1 MEKVDL
7 TSYIRSKFAGQL
19 YKIIDAS
26 FSMDSRVSFN
36 WYFNQNEINPT
47 SPIYKV
53 MRDGLR
59 TVLKIQQNIQDLY
72 GKLSLV
78 LEKSE
83 LKDVNYIPIKEKGL
97 FVPVILVLV
106 ITCFAQILMKI
117 YIFYPQNKINL
128 RYKTMYGSH
137 TYTQFE

>member
-1 MEKVDL
+1 
-7 TSYIRSKFAGQL
+7 
-19 YKIIDAS
+19 
-26 FSMDSRVSFN
+26 
-36 WYFNQNEINPT
+36 
-47 SPIYKV
+47 

-97 FVPVILVLV
+97 FLPVILVFV
-106 ITCFAQILMKI
+106 ITSSVCSNIDENLYLLSSK
-117 YIFYPQNKINL
+117 QNQPAIQDYV
-128 RYKTMYGSH
+128 R
-137 TYTQFE
+137 